1 MAKKKGEFIQKLGSA
16 EMLNLYFVNW
26 WFYVGGVS
34 VSDAEDSPYVLAP
47 KGQRIGIASGLM
59 IVGVGISAVM
69 CLYPWR

>member
-1 MAKKKGEFIQKLGSA
+1 MILC
-16 EMLNLYFVNW
+16 
-26 WFYVGGVS
+26 GGVS

-59 IVGVGISAVM
+59 IVGVGISAAM